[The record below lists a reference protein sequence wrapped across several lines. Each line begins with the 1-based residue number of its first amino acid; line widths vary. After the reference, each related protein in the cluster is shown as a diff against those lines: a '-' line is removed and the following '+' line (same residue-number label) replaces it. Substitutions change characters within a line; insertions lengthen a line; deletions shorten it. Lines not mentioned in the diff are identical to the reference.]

1 MLPNL
6 QGTEDLVTFTEE
18 ILNGKILFFCSVTII
33 YCKTLD
39 LIRIGIIHLVRTENF
54 PKNYHFLPPDTHTY
68 VRVLTDGKKC

>member
-1 MLPNL
+1 MWPNL

-18 ILNGKILFFCSVTII
+18 ILNGKVTII